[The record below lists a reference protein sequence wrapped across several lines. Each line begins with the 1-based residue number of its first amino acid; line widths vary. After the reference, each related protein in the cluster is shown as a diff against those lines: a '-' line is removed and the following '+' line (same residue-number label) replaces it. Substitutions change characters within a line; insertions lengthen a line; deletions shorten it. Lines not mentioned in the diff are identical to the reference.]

1 MKQTWKRLLPLL
13 LALCLL
19 GSMIPAALAA
29 EDPATE
35 EPPIVSEDPGTDDPG
50 TDDPGT
56 DDPAEPPEL
65 PFTDVPADR
74 WYYDSVKTAY
84 ETGLMKGIK
93 EELFVPD
100 GELTRGMFV
109 TILARVEGVEPENYP
124 GTMFLDVKEGSWFT
138 PYVNWAA
145 SNGIVNGVGDWKF
158 APDKPIT
165 REQMAAILGRYVD
178 LKGLPLPVTDSEFD
192 EFGYLDSASISGW
205 AKEAVTSMKRYG
217 LMEGGSD
224 GTFSPKA
231 TTTRAQAAAVFIRLG
246 KAYENVDLTGYVKVT
261 GFVMEYGYYTRLPG
275 ATVYVGENRCMTDE
289 NGDFCIYVQPWEE
302 PHYISAR
309 LDGFSGD
316 GGRMYTVTEDTDIGY
331 IVLSPSDETLAMH
344 FLAMV
349 ASGEAA
355 QAVDSGSWMNYT
367 GKYTIDTTPKDRWSD
382 RFEAFAIGDFIYG
395 FGQEYILAGKTY
407 DDPDSPWYNFAIF
420 VRNNQTGRIELEKI
434 VTSTFLGVA
443 ADKFVYHTI
452 DNIPGDYSGV
462 YIYAGHPDSITLDI
476 QRDISIAYEQY
487 GGYYYFTTY
496 FQNGASAP
504 TQEYELERYVDGI
517 EPIEFYALPDLSVL
531 S

>member
-35 EPPIVSEDPGTDDPG
+35 EPPVVSEDPGTE
-50 TDDPGT
+50 
-56 DDPAEPPEL
+56 DPAEPPVTPEL

-192 EFGYLDSASISGW
+192 EFGYQDWDRISGW
-205 AKEAVTSMKRYG
+205 AREDVTRMKQYG

-275 ATVYVGENRCMTDE
+275 AVIRFHHNDSSTFYRGMTDE
-289 NGDFCIYVQPWEE
+289 NGEFCVYVMPSEE
-302 PHYISAR
+302 AYSGYAR

-331 IVLSPSDETLAMH
+331 FVMAPDDTILHAH
-344 FLAMV
+344 FLKML
-349 ASGEAA
+349 SDGEAA
-355 QAVDSGSWMNYT
+355 RMADNGAFYNIGGYNTVSTAST
-367 GKYTIDTTPKDRWSD
+367 GPWSD
-382 RFEAFAIGDFIYG
+382 RFEAYTVGEFMGRGEHQA
-395 FGQEYILAGKTY
+395 YIVAGKTF
-407 DDPDSPWYNFAIF
+407 DDPNSPWYNFAVF
-420 VRNNQTGRIELEKI
+420 AYNGKTGRIEH
-434 VTSTFLGVA
+434 VANFTSTYLSWIPNRNLL
-443 ADKFVYHTI
+443 VYHSDTQ
-452 DNIPGDYSGV
+452 PGDNSG
-462 YIYAGHPDSITLDI
+462 IYAYVHLGKQADQSPKLSLEMSISY
-476 QRDISIAYEQY
+476 QAY
-487 GGYYYFTTY
+487 GDYYYFTKYNQDGT
-496 FQNGASAP
+496 AEDL
-504 TQEYELERYVDGI
+504 QEMDFDSYVLGMQD
-517 EPIEFYALPDLSVL
+517 LPFMEIPQMP
-531 S
+531 